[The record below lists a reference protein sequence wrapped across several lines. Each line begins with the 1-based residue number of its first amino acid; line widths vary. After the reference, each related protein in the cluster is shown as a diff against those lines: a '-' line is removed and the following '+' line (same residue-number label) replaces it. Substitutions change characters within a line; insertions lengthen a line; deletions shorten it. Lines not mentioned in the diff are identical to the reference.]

1 MVSENMDQFMKE
13 VEAQAD
19 AQIADEKK
27 GEKVYKIVMVD
38 DIKSISSS
46 MKREL
51 TFVARK
57 EEKIRLSIV
66 DIQDSEFAYEY
77 LQKNKPDLLISDIK
91 MPYLSGD
98 KLVEAVKKLYPDLP
112 VIVVTGFATKENIVS
127 VYKSDKN
134 SIILSKPWEPERFI
148 SAVNQMLGTNFRW
161 ND

>member
-1 MVSENMDQFMKE
+1 MVPSSIDQLIQE
-13 VEAQAD
+13 VESQVTD
-19 AQIADEKK
+19 VSKD
-27 GEKVYKIVMVD
+27 GKVYKIVMVD

-57 EEKIRLSIV
+57 LDNVKLSIV
-66 DIQDSEFAYEY
+66 DIQDPEIAYEY
-77 LQKNKPDLLISDIK
+77 LQKSRPDLLISDVK
-91 MPYLSGD
+91 MPYLTGD

-112 VIVVTGFATKENIVS
+112 VIVVTGFATKENILS

-134 SIILSKPWEPERFI
+134 SIILSKPWEPERLVG
-148 SAVNQMLGTNFRW
+148 AVNQMLGTNFQW

>member
-1 MVSENMDQFMKE
+1 MVPSSIDQLIQE
-13 VEAQAD
+13 VESQVTD
-19 AQIADEKK
+19 VSKD
-27 GEKVYKIVMVD
+27 EKVYKIVMVD

-57 EEKIRLSIV
+57 LDNVKLSIV
-66 DIQDSEFAYEY
+66 DIQDPEIAYEY
-77 LQKNKPDLLISDIK
+77 LQKCRPDLLISDVK
-91 MPYLSGD
+91 MPYLTGD

-112 VIVVTGFATKENIVS
+112 VIVVTGFATKENILS

-134 SIILSKPWEPERFI
+134 SIILSKPWEPERLVG
-148 SAVNQMLGTNFRW
+148 AVNQMLGTNFQW

>member
-1 MVSENMDQFMKE
+1 MVPSSIDQLVQE
-13 VEAQAD
+13 VESLVAD
-19 AQIADEKK
+19 VSKD
-27 GEKVYKIVMVD
+27 EKVYKIVMVD

-57 EEKIRLSIV
+57 LDNVKLSIV
-66 DIQDSEFAYEY
+66 DIQDPEIAYEY
-77 LQKNKPDLLISDIK
+77 LQKCRPDLLISDVK
-91 MPYLSGD
+91 MPYLTGD

-112 VIVVTGFATKENIVS
+112 VIVVTGFATKENILS

-134 SIILSKPWEPERFI
+134 SIILSKPWEPERLVG
-148 SAVNQMLGTNFRW
+148 AVNQMLGTNFQW

>member
-1 MVSENMDQFMKE
+1 MVPSSIEQLIQE
-13 VEAQAD
+13 VESQGTD
-19 AQIADEKK
+19 VSKD
-27 GEKVYKIVMVD
+27 EKVYKIVMVD

-57 EEKIRLSIV
+57 LDNVKLSIV
-66 DIQDSEFAYEY
+66 DIQDPEIAYEY
-77 LQKNKPDLLISDIK
+77 LQKCRPDLLISDVK
-91 MPYLSGD
+91 MPYLTGD

-112 VIVVTGFATKENIVS
+112 VIVVTGFATKENILS

-134 SIILSKPWEPERFI
+134 SIILSKPWEPERLVG
-148 SAVNQMLGTNFRW
+148 AVNQMLGTNFQW

>member
-1 MVSENMDQFMKE
+1 MVPNSIEQLLQD
-13 VEAQAD
+13 VES
-19 AQIADEKK
+19 QITDNKK

-51 TFVARK
+51 SFVARK
-57 EEKIRLSIV
+57 LDDVKLAIV
-66 DIQDSEFAYEY
+66 DIQDPEFAYEY
-77 LQKNKPDLLISDIK
+77 LQKSKPDLLISDVK

-112 VIVVTGFATKENIVS
+112 VIVVTGFATKENILS

-134 SIILSKPWEPERFI
+134 SIILSKPWEPERLVA
-148 SAVNQMLGTNFRW
+148 AVNQMLGTNFNW

>member
-1 MVSENMDQFMKE
+1 MVPNSIEQLLQD
-13 VEAQAD
+13 VES
-19 AQIADEKK
+19 QITDNKK
-27 GEKVYKIVMVD
+27 GEKIYKIVMVD

-51 TFVARK
+51 SFVARK
-57 EEKIRLSIV
+57 LDDVKLTIV
-66 DIQDSEFAYEY
+66 DIQDPEIAYEY
-77 LQKNKPDLLISDIK
+77 LQKSKPDLLISDVK

-112 VIVVTGFATKENIVS
+112 VIVVTGFATKENILS

-134 SIILSKPWEPERFI
+134 SIILSKPWEPERLVA
-148 SAVNQMLGTNFRW
+148 AVNQMLGTNFNW

>member
-1 MVSENMDQFMKE
+1 MVPSSIDQLIQE
-13 VEAQAD
+13 VESQGTD
-19 AQIADEKK
+19 VSKD
-27 GEKVYKIVMVD
+27 EKVYKIVMVD

-57 EEKIRLSIV
+57 LDNVKLSIV
-66 DIQDSEFAYEY
+66 DIQDPEIAYEY
-77 LQKNKPDLLISDIK
+77 LQKCRPDLLISDVK
-91 MPYLSGD
+91 MPYLTGD

-112 VIVVTGFATKENIVS
+112 VIVVTGFATKENILS

-134 SIILSKPWEPERFI
+134 SIILSKPWEPERLVG
-148 SAVNQMLGTNFRW
+148 AVNQMLGTNFQW